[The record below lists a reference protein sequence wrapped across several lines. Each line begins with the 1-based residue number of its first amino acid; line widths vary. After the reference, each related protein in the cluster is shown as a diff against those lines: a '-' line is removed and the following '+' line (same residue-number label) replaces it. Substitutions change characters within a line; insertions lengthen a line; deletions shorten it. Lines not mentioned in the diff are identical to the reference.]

1 MKSVQ
6 FFQLILWYVFKTGGI
21 HKIAFEISCNLIKD
35 EDDTKVSEIL
45 EIESEEDFDET
56 YEIDVE
62 YLTAASAKRKLVF
75 LKSKADRKIIVGGK
89 QKFEVLKVNNK
100 GAKYELKTPKFVSMY
115 LSWYIIRVV
124 KFSIEWYKIR
134 KIFA

>member
-1 MKSVQ
+1 M
-6 FFQLILWYVFKTGGI
+6 
-21 HKIAFEISCNLIKD
+21 AFEISCNLITD
-35 EDDTKVSEIL
+35 EDDTKVSDIL

-100 GAKYELKTPKFVSMY
+100 GAKYELKTPKFVSIY
-115 LSWYIIRVV
+115 HGNTGCRV
-124 KFSIEWYKIR
+124 SIGWYKIR
-134 KIFA
+134 KFFA

>member
-1 MKSVQ
+1 MQ
-6 FFQLILWYVFKTGGI
+6 DWVFKTGGI
-21 HKIAFEISCNLIKD
+21 HKIAFEISCNLITD
-35 EDDTKVSEIL
+35 EDDTKVSDIL
-45 EIESEEDFDET
+45 EIESDEDFDET

-100 GAKYELKTPKFVSMY
+100 GAKYELKTPKFVSTY
-115 LSWYIIRVV
+115 HGNTSCRV
-124 KFSIEWYKIR
+124 FNRGYKIR

>member
-1 MKSVQ
+1 M
-6 FFQLILWYVFKTGGI
+6 
-21 HKIAFEISCNLIKD
+21 AFEISCNLITD
-35 EDDTKVSEIL
+35 EDDTKVSDIL

-89 QKFEVLKVNNK
+89 HKFEVLKVNDK
-100 GAKYELKTPKFVSMY
+100 GAKYELKTPKFVSTHT
-115 LSWYIIRVV
+115 
-124 KFSIEWYKIR
+124 
-134 KIFA
+134 